1 MRVIKILEFD
11 IPGNEPCLR
20 ISEDQ
25 ALELYSELDAYF
37 NPALEVADEE
47 VTESVDN

>member
-11 IPGNEPCLR
+11 IGDGPMLR
-20 ISEDQ
+20 VNEDQ